1 MSSEE
6 VLNKKKEIKMSLEN
20 NRKFRKSFL
29 KRKPKNNI
37 NKIISIS
44 NFEIQNNSICEEDDY
59 NTKIYNKSL
68 SKDKFLFSLYDE
80 EKYNEIY
87 CRYKTIS
94 TFNYI
99 KKRIYEKSPFQEFKN
114 NYDTNK
120 KKINLNI
127 TYNERIKKE
136 FILDDEFSILLNN
149 DENYNNL
156 KKNINIFN
164 SIHKKKY
171 IKINAKTKRK
181 GKNQENVKKSK
192 FSKKNK
198 KKKIKTFIGFNNK
211 NISGHKRNKTE
222 YYLNL
227 KSPQN
232 KIMKMDK
239 MNRISNVQKDD
250 INNVINDTIPRQVS
264 FNMYDTYIMD
274 SNLEKKHTY
283 TLKEK
288 DMSIRE
294 SSIPNKSMKTIKI
307 GITGSL
313 IDENL
318 NINQSK
324 TKNIS
329 FNYNMTKNNQNHMHR
344 KIKTINNYK
353 SKGNNEKIKY
363 IYKSKKK
370 EEKGIHKIIRKRVV
384 LEEEYM
390 VSPEGKKK
398 LLSIKRLD
406 NGNKSYIYNSN
417 NNSNGHILRKYMKK
431 EKKNNKENKLIN
443 YKNNLSNS
451 LYSSIFKDNI
461 RQSDYNRVYLKSLE
475 EDSKMISN
483 ITFLKNNKTNII
495 PQFDEEKSPKI
506 SKSIIANPSHFKN
519 RNNKNIN
526 KTTKNLDIANNCKI
540 ENKNNSKIENKEAN
554 FKKKLFYNKIY
565 LLKDKSINKF
575 NKSNNNLDK
584 TNRISSHTNFLNS
597 NRISMNY
604 GEDKEKSKMDSSRG
618 IYERISFSKD
628 QPYMIYHN
636 EPQNPFVINDNKN
649 CPNFVNIVFYNHQEQ
664 NNKLN
669 KSGLNNYN
677 VKQKEKLKYNN
688 NNIYNKID
696 IPQPKSSYRS
706 REIKTLSIDNAS
718 SPQCTRN
725 YNQNNQNEANNSIRI
740 TYNNSFFNLNK
751 NNNNDCNND
760 FNNDIIY
767 SSMDNINNYYDFSEY
782 INSGNGNII
791 DNIKDNFNKRIILNM
806 SENSHY

>member
-20 NRKFRKSFL
+20 NRKYRKSFL
-29 KRKPKNNI
+29 KKKPKNNM
-37 NKIISIS
+37 NKIISIN

-59 NTKIYNKSL
+59 NSKIYNKSL
-68 SKDKFLFSLYDE
+68 SKDKFLFNLYNE

-94 TFNYI
+94 SFNYI
-99 KKRIYEKSPFQEFKN
+99 KKRIHQKSIFQEFKN
-114 NYDTNK
+114 NVTNK

-127 TYNERIKKE
+127 TFNERIKKK

-156 KKNINIFN
+156 IKNINLFN
-164 SIHKKKY
+164 SIRKKKY
-171 IKINAKTKRK
+171 IKINAKTKSK
-181 GKNQENVKKSK
+181 GKRQENIKKSK

-198 KKKIKTFIGFNNK
+198 KKIIKVFTGFSDK
-211 NISGHKRNKTE
+211 NISGHKRNKTD

-232 KIMKMDK
+232 KIMKIDK
-239 MNRISNVQKDD
+239 MKSISNVHKDD
-250 INNVINDTIPRQVS
+250 INRVINDTNPRQVS

-274 SNLEKKHTY
+274 SNLENKH

-288 DMSIRE
+288 DMSIIE

-318 NINQSK
+318 NNNQSK
-324 TKNIS
+324 TKNKS
-329 FNYNMTKNNQNHMHR
+329 LNYNMTKNNHMHR

-406 NGNKSYIYNSN
+406 NGKSYIYNSN
-417 NNSNGHILRKYMKK
+417 NNSNEHILRQYIKKDK
-431 EKKNNKENKLIN
+431 EKKNNKENKLLIH
-443 YKNNLSNS
+443 KNNLSNS
-451 LYSSIFKDNI
+451 LYSSIFKDNT
-461 RQSDYNRVYLKSLE
+461 RQTDYNRVYLRSLE

-483 ITFLKNNKTNII
+483 VTFLKNYQTNII

-526 KTTKNLDIANNCKI
+526 KATKNLDIVNNCKI
-540 ENKNNSKIENKEAN
+540 ENKNNSKLENKEAN
-554 FKKKLFYNKIY
+554 IKKKLFYNKIC

-597 NRISMNY
+597 NRTSMNY

-649 CPNFVNIVFYNHQEQ
+649 CPNFVNIVFYNNQEQ
-664 NNKLN
+664 NNKMN
-669 KSGLNNYN
+669 KSRLNNYN
-677 VKQKEKLKYNN
+677 VKKKENWKYNN
-688 NNIYNKID
+688 NNIYNRID
-696 IPQPKSSYRS
+696 IPQPKSNYRF
-706 REIKTLSIDNAS
+706 REIKTLSIDNIS

-725 YNQNNQNEANNSIRI
+725 YIQNNQNNQNEANNSIRI
-740 TYNNSFFNLNK
+740 TYNNSYFKLNK
-751 NNNNDCNND
+751 NNSND
-760 FNNDIIY
+760 FNDDIIY

-782 INSGNGNII
+782 INSGNNNII
-791 DNIKDNFNKRIILNM
+791 DNIKDNFNKRVILNM
-806 SENSHY
+806 SENSHC